1 MTMQK
6 TISYFK
12 KYVTK
17 ISLDFNYFDVDD
29 FETNAKNIK
38 NIIDYLELLEKDFS
52 TKQIDLYYLSSFY
65 ENDYFNLSRF
75 LWYAITEFETFQI
88 EIFKELMQ

>member
-6 TISYFK
+6 TITYFK
-12 KYVTK
+12 KYTKK
-17 ISLDFNYFDVDD
+17 ISLDFDYFSVDD
-29 FETNAKNIK
+29 FEANTKNIK

-52 TKQIDLYYLSSFY
+52 AEQIDLYYLSDFY
-65 ENDYFNLSRF
+65 DNDYFNLSRF
-75 LWYAITEFETFQI
+75 LWYTVTEFETFQI

>member
-6 TISYFK
+6 TITYFK
-12 KYVTK
+12 KYTTK
-17 ISLDFNYFDVDD
+17 ISLNFDYFNVDD
-29 FETNAKNIK
+29 FEANTKNIK

-52 TKQIDLYYLSSFY
+52 TKQIDFYCLSDFY

-75 LWYAITEFETFQI
+75 LWYAVSEFKTFQI
-88 EIFKELMQ
+88 EMFKELMQ

>member
-6 TISYFK
+6 TITYFK
-12 KYVTK
+12 KYTTK
-17 ISLDFNYFDVDD
+17 ISLDFNYFSVDD
-29 FETNAKNIK
+29 FEANTKNIK

-52 TKQIDLYYLSSFY
+52 AEQIDLYYLSGFY
-65 ENDYFNLSRF
+65 DNDYFNLSRF
-75 LWYAITEFETFQI
+75 LWYTVTEFETFQI